1 MTRFILLNSFLS
13 FLLFFPGRF
22 SNDVVANDSP
32 DPSASCIHMEIKDP
46 KRPNISFA
54 FDFKSGYAYGS
65 SSNQV
70 SAAYIN
76 GGNIKLI
83 SDAKGRPVD
92 FETLHFEYDAD
103 GIHQII
109 HHEPKTGD
117 QTFSFVS
124 GTKVFQV
131 ESKDSRG
138 SWNRAIYAYNS
149 SGDPSEMKFL
159 GEENNVEGKKI
170 TKEDIT
176 VSLVFY
182 PDKPSIDKGNALICW
197 FFSNY
202 VYAFYRD
209 NFIFGQ
215 HLPKNITAAVQATN
229 FGTNG
234 EASDAGSVTIENSYS
249 YEFDGVGR
257 PVKVNIQSTIM
268 GHQRPLRTFVI
279 SYSNCP

>member
-13 FLLFFPGRF
+13 FLLFFQGRF
-22 SNDVVANDSP
+22 SNFEVANDSP

-46 KRPNISFA
+46 IRPNISFA
-54 FDFKSGYAYGS
+54 FDFKSGYSYGS

-70 SAAYIN
+70 STAYIN

-103 GIHQII
+103 GIHQIL
-109 HHEPKTGD
+109 HHELKTGD
-117 QTFSFVS
+117 QTFNFVS

-138 SWNRAIYAYNS
+138 SWSRAIYTYNS
-149 SGDPSEMKFL
+149 SGDPSEIKFL

-170 TKEDIT
+170 KKEDIT

-182 PDKPSIDKGNALICW
+182 PDKPSIDKGNELICW

-209 NFIFGQ
+209 NFVFGQ
-215 HLPKNITAAVQATN
+215 HLPKSISGTVHTTK
-229 FGTNG
+229 FGTSG
-234 EASDAGSVTIENSYS
+234 EASDAGSLTIENSYS
-249 YEFDGVGR
+249 YEFDGAGR
-257 PVKVNIQSTIM
+257 PVKVNIQSTMM
-268 GHQRPLRTFVI
+268 GHPRPLRTFVI
-279 SYSNCP
+279 SYGNCP